1 MLLVEAGVF
10 ASLATGCPESRPAE
24 SSLPSLILQ
33 MPTSRHGGPAIGSR
47 LSPVLLACL
56 CGSCALAPRPA
67 LPELTGQPVTELP
80 GSFVATAAPGSHQPL
95 EWWRAFNDPVL
106 DDVVES
112 VLASNYDIAGA
123 VARVQQ
129 ARVRARLAEAP
140 ILPIVRM
147 GAGVDSFDVPI
158 NAGIGAQLGEL
169 GLDEAFGDAPGGF
182 TLPERIGLTTY
193 SLYADFAYELDF
205 WGRVR
210 HASLAAGADLGA
222 SESDAHAARIGVLTE
237 TIAAYFDIVDFRR
250 QIAIAAEMVSTLEE
264 REYLVETR
272 YDRGLTDSLDL
283 YRVRQDLRDTQA
295 RLPQLDAGLAAA
307 EARLAVLLGGYR
319 EDTAGLLPDALS
331 PERIADPAPAGVPA
345 DLLVQRPDV
354 RAAGLRLE
362 AAAHDIEARRA
373 ALMPSLSL
381 SGAVGLQTTDVGG
394 LFNVQ
399 QWFGNLI
406 SNLLAPVFDGDR
418 LAGDV
423 ALAHARFNELAAAY
437 GRTVVTAVN
446 EVESALAGLRSGER
460 RHALLSA
467 RREEARETLALRSQR
482 YQSGVGGYADFLDAL
497 RTLLTVESALS
508 DSERSLALARLA
520 LHRALGG
527 AWTRPPTAPAPVMAT
542 SGPEE

>member
-1 MLLVEAGVF
+1 MGLFFLL
-10 ASLATGCPESRPAE
+10 R
-24 SSLPSLILQ
+24 
-33 MPTSRHGGPAIGSR
+33 SR
-47 LSPVLLACL
+47 LAPVLIACL
-56 CGSCALAPRPA
+56 CGSCALASRPA
-67 LPELTGQPVTELP
+67 LPELTDAPVTEP
-80 GSFVATAAPGSHQPL
+80 PASFAATPASGAHEPL

-106 DDVVES
+106 DDLVES
-112 VLASNYDIAGA
+112 VLESNFDMGES

-129 ARVRARLAEAP
+129 ARIRARLAEAAF
-140 ILPIVRM
+140 LPVVRA

-169 GLDEAFGDAPGGF
+169 GLDEAFEGAAGGF
-182 TLPERIGLTTY
+182 TLPDRIGLTTY

-210 HASLAAGADLGA
+210 HASLAAGAELLA
-222 SESDAHAARIGVLTE
+222 SESDAHAARVGVLTE
-237 TIAAYFDIVDFRR
+237 TIAAYFDIVHFRR

-264 REYLVETR
+264 REHLAETR

-295 RLPQLDAGLAAA
+295 GLPQLDAGLAAA

-319 EDTAGLLPDALS
+319 EDVAELLPDSLS
-331 PERIADPAPAGVPA
+331 PEQVADPVPADVPA
-345 DLLVQRPDV
+345 DLLLQRPDV
-354 RAAGLRLE
+354 RAAGFRLE

-373 ALMPSLSL
+373 ELMPSLSL
-381 SGAVGLQTTDVGG
+381 SGAVGLQTTGIGG

-399 QWFGNLI
+399 QWFSNLV

-418 LAGDV
+418 LADNV

-446 EVESALAGLRSGER
+446 EVESALAGLSSEGR
-460 RHALLSA
+460 RHDFLSA
-467 RREEARETLALRSQR
+467 RREEAQETVDLRAER

-497 RTLLTVESALS
+497 RTLLNVESALS
-508 DSERSLALARLA
+508 GSERNLALTRLA
-520 LHRALGG
+520 VHRALGG
-527 AWTRPPTAPAPVMAT
+527 AWTRPQPAAAPVTAT
-542 SGPEE
+542 SDPEE

>member
-1 MLLVEAGVF
+1 M
-10 ASLATGCPESRPAE
+10 ASP
-24 SSLPSLILQ
+24 
-33 MPTSRHGGPAIGSR
+33 
-47 LSPVLLACL
+47 
-56 CGSCALAPRPA
+56 PA
-67 LPELTGQPVTELP
+67 LPEPTGEPVTELP
-80 GSFVATAAPGSHQPL
+80 GSFAAPAAPGSHEPL

-112 VLASNYDIAGA
+112 VLESSFDMAGA

-129 ARVRARLAEAP
+129 ARVRARLAEAAF
-140 ILPIVRM
+140 LPVVRA

-169 GLDEAFGDAPGGF
+169 GLDEAFGSAGGGF
-182 TLPERIGLTTY
+182 TLPDRIGLTTY

-210 HASLAAGADLGA
+210 HTSLAAGADLLA
-222 SESDAHAARIGVLTE
+222 SESDAQAARLGVLAE
-237 TIAAYFDIVDFRR
+237 TITAYFDIVDFRR
-250 QIAIAAEMVSTLEE
+250 QIAIADEMVSTLEE
-264 REYLVETR
+264 REYVTETR

-295 RLPQLDAGLAAA
+295 GLPRLDAGLAAA

-319 EDTAGLLPDALS
+319 DDVAGLLPDSLS
-331 PERIADPAPAGVPA
+331 PGQVAAPVPAGVPA
-345 DLLVQRPDV
+345 DLLLQRPDV

-373 ALMPSLSL
+373 ELLPSLSL
-381 SGAVGLQTTDVGG
+381 SGTVGLQTTGIGG

-399 QWFGNLI
+399 QWFGNLV

-418 LAGDV
+418 LAGNV

-446 EVESALAGLRSGER
+446 EVESALAGLRSEGR
-460 RHALLSA
+460 RHASLAA
-467 RREEARETLALRSQR
+467 RREEAQETLGLRSER

-497 RTLLTVESALS
+497 RTLLNVESALS
-508 DSERSLALARLA
+508 DSERSLALTRLA
-520 LHRALGG
+520 VHRALGG
-527 AWTRPPTAPAPVMAT
+527 AWTRPEPAAPVSAT
-542 SGPEE
+542 AELEE

>member
-1 MLLVEAGVF
+1 MHSVHGDALPRAL
-10 ASLATGCPESRPAE
+10 PA
-24 SSLPSLILQ
+24 
-33 MPTSRHGGPAIGSR
+33 
-47 LSPVLLACL
+47 VLLACL
-56 CGSCALAPRPA
+56 CGSCALASRPA
-67 LPELTGQPVTELP
+67 LPELTDQPVTELP
-80 GSFVATAAPGSHQPL
+80 GSFAATAAPGSHQPL

-129 ARVRARLAEAP
+129 ARIRARLAEAP

-319 EDTAGLLPDALS
+319 EDAAGLLPDALS

-373 ALMPSLSL
+373 ALLPSLSL

-467 RREEARETLALRSQR
+467 RREEARETLALRSR
-482 YQSGVGGYADFLDAL
+482 HYQSGVGGYADFLDAL

-520 LHRALGG
+520 VHRALGG
-527 AWTRPPTAPAPVMAT
+527 AWTRPPTAPAPLMAT

>member
-1 MLLVEAGVF
+1 MELFFLL
-10 ASLATGCPESRPAE
+10 RRR
-24 SSLPSLILQ
+24 LP
-33 MPTSRHGGPAIGSR
+33 
-47 LSPVLLACL
+47 PVLVSCL
-56 CGSCALAPRPA
+56 CSSCALAPQPA
-67 LPELTGQPVTELP
+67 LPEPTAQPVTELP
-80 GSFVATAAPGSHQPL
+80 GSFAATAAPGNRQPL
-95 EWWRAFNDPVL
+95 EWWRAFSDPVL
-106 DDVVES
+106 DEVIGAVLES
-112 VLASNYDIAGA
+112 NFDMAES

-129 ARVRARLAEAP
+129 ARVRAGLAEAA
-140 ILPIVRM
+140 ILPLVRA

-169 GLDEAFGDAPGGF
+169 GLHEAFGDAPGGF

-205 WGRVR
+205 WGRIR
-210 HASLAAGADLGA
+210 HASLAAGAHLLA
-222 SESDAHAARIGVLTE
+222 SESDAHAARLGVLTE
-237 TIAAYFDIVDFRR
+237 TITAYFDIVDFRR
-250 QIAIAAEMVSTLEE
+250 QIAIADEMVFTLEE
-264 REYLVETR
+264 REHLAETR
-272 YDRGLTDSLDL
+272 YDRGLTDSLVL
-283 YRVRQDLRDTQA
+283 YRVRQDLRDAQA

-319 EDTAGLLPDALS
+319 EDVAELLPDALS
-331 PERIADPAPAGVPA
+331 PERIADPVPAGVPA

-362 AAAHDIEARRA
+362 AAAHNIGARRA
-373 ALMPSLSL
+373 ALLPSLSL

-399 QWFGNLI
+399 QWFGNLV

-418 LAGDV
+418 LAGNV
-423 ALAHARFNELAAAY
+423 ALAHARFNGLAAAY

-446 EVESALAGLRSGER
+446 EVESALAGLRSKDR

-482 YQSGVGGYADFLDAL
+482 YQSGVGGYADFVDAL
-497 RTLLTVESALS
+497 RMLLTVESALS

-520 LHRALGG
+520 VHRALGG
-527 AWTRPPTAPAPVMAT
+527 AWTRPQTAPGPLMAT
-542 SGPEE
+542 SDPEE